1 MKFSRNI
8 LALLLAAFLFIP
20 AIVSAETM
28 YVSDQLII
36 TLRQGKGTEYKILK
50 TLKTGTPME
59 VLERKKGDEYVKVRL
74 QSGEEGYVLAQYL
87 TSETPKLIV
96 ISRLEKQVAKT
107 QEQLAQAHEK
117 LASSSK
123 AQENQTQKEAALEGN
138 IDELNRSLAQAKEEL
153 GVATE
158 KYNAL
163 LENSNNVAEIVKERD
178 QLKKTNEKLSSE
190 IRALTTANSDLLWA
204 SAIKWFLAGG
214 GVLFFGW
221 ILGKFSRKKQSRY

>member
-8 LALLLAAFLFIP
+8 FVLLLAFLFIP
-20 AIVSAETM
+20 AIVAAETL

-36 TLRQGKGTEYKILK
+36 TLRQGKSTEYKILK

-59 VLERKKGDEYVKVRL
+59 VLEKKKGDDYVKVRL

-87 TSETPKLIV
+87 TSETPKTTI

-107 QEQLAQAHEK
+107 QEQLAQANEK
-117 LASSSK
+117 LTASSQ
-123 AQENQTQKEAALEGN
+123 AQKNQTQKEAALEGN
-138 IDELNRSLAQAKEEL
+138 IDDLNRSLAEAKEEL
-153 GVATE
+153 GEVNE

-163 LENSNNVAEIVKERD
+163 LEDASNVAEIVKERD

-190 IRALTTANSDLLWA
+190 IRTLTAANSDLLWT

-221 ILGKFSRKKQSRY
+221 MLGKMSRKKQSRF